1 MGVSTLLSVIRE
13 DATKVLTRFSGEKVH
28 ENEVEVNQV
37 LAECDAYCEPRTK
50 VIYERYRLNNRKQE
64 TDENIAAYLL
74 VTELRT
80 VAKNCK
86 HEEIT
91 RDEIIVLGQT
101 TRSDKDFSDA
111 KAN

>member
-1 MGVSTLLSVIRE
+1 MGIRC
-13 DATKVLTRFSGEKVH
+13 T
-28 ENEVEVNQV
+28 NEVEVNQV

-91 RDEIIVLGQT
+91 RDEILRSRIVLGQT
-101 TRSDKDFSDA
+101 TRPEKDF
-111 KAN
+111 